1 MTTHENKT
9 DADIAIDALIKTWSA
24 WESYETFYIDELVP
38 SIINEYPNN
47 ERLTAAERVLV
58 GRIKEVLTKEQWL
71 NLVELVRSRI
81 LYNRNRI
88 VREEQQ
94 IRIEKEE
101 REQEELAQRER
112 NRIIKEEI
120 ELQKIKALNQLNEF
134 HEFCEKL
141 ESRFNDQYLETV
153 KILQNFIDQ
162 KVVEKSDVNALVSSF
177 IKNWSRTK
185 LGISLG
191 EQQALAVGEIGGD
204 IRLTA
209 RAGSGKTTTL
219 ATRAIFLIQHCKFEP
234 KSLLLLAFN
243 RKAAE
248 ELQKRIG
255 DHLGDQ
261 SPYVMTFH
269 ALAYA
274 LVHPTEAI
282 MMDDTNS
289 KTLSR
294 FVTEIVDQKI
304 RHPITFLRI
313 RSFMMQ
319 YFRDEWDARIQS
331 GHNLEKDEFLK
342 MKRRQPSETLNGE
355 YAKSYGERLIAN
367 TLFENDIE
375 YKYERNFFMHGSPYH
390 PDFAINLPRGGGIIL
405 EYFGM
410 TGDKDY
416 DKTSQEKRLF
426 WQEQQNWK
434 LIERNQWDIRPGDNE
449 SFCSGLIEELNTLG
463 VKSKKLSEDEIWR
476 RVSKRAVTHFDKL
489 SRSFIARARKAQLS
503 AEGLKDLIGEY
514 QSSSDVERKFLEIQQ
529 SIYSTYLDELNK
541 SQVDDFDGLMQR
553 SIGLVN
559 SGSTVFSRIKGT
571 QVGDLSDLRFIMID
585 EFQDFTPMFYDLV
598 IGTRR
603 ISDDLEFFC
612 VGDDWQA
619 INSFAGSDLVYFE
632 QFQNYFQQIKHL
644 EISTNYRSP
653 KSVVKLGNS
662 IMRGKGTPAI
672 PHQTQNGSI
681 GTIDIQKSQLS
692 GLEMEEH
699 SGDVITPALIR
710 ILDVVLQ
717 QNARRNVVLLCRS
730 NSVPYYV
737 QYKESMVTT
746 AQGLEKFLE
755 HIKSFISKEDSA
767 RLSISTAHGYKGL
780 ENDAVIILDAIERS
794 YPLIHSDWKFTQI
807 FGNSVQQIV
816 EEERRLFYVAA
827 TRSKELTY
835 LITESDQPSEFLA
848 DLEDLPELERLSL
861 SDFPAISRVKTD
873 HYVIQVFDSYSVKE
887 DLKKDGYR
895 WDSTTKYWYKQVQKS
910 LFSVEEIQL
919 KIWNNGKVR
928 IKVYSGDLGLIWE
941 SHPASQ
947 PNT

>member
-1 MTTHENKT
+1 MTTQENET
-9 DADIAIDALIKTWSA
+9 EADIAIDALIRTWSV
-24 WESYETFYIDELVP
+24 WDSYETFYIDELVP
-38 SIINEYPNN
+38 SIITEYPNN

-58 GRIKEVLTKEQWL
+58 ARIKELLTKEQWL
-71 NLVELVRSRI
+71 NLTALVRARI
-81 LYNRNRI
+81 DYERNRI

-94 IRIEKEE
+94 RIEV
-101 REQEELAQRER
+101 
-112 NRIIKEEI
+112 
-120 ELQKIKALNQLNEF
+120 LNLLNEF
-134 HEFCEKL
+134 KEFFKHSESHL
-141 ESRFNDQYLETV
+141 EDRYVETV
-153 KILQNFIDQ
+153 KILQDFVDRKVAKQVEIDVLISNFVQ
-162 KVVEKSDVNALVSSF
+162 GWAKKQ
-177 IKNWSRTK
+177 
-185 LGISLG
+185 LGINLDL
-191 EQQALAVGEIGGD
+191 QQALSVGKLGGD
-204 IRLTA
+204 IRVTA

-219 ATRAIFLIQHCKFEP
+219 VTRAIFLIQHCKFEP

-243 RKAAE
+243 KNAAAE
-248 ELQKRIG
+248 MQKRIEAQ
-255 DHLGDQ
+255 LGDQ

-269 ALAYA
+269 ALAYG

-282 MMDDTNS
+282 MMDDTNA

-342 MKRRQPSETLNGE
+342 MKRKQPSETLNGE

-367 TLFENDIE
+367 TLLENDIE

-390 PDFAINLPRGGGIIL
+390 PDFAINLPKGGGIIL

-416 DKTSQEKRLF
+416 DKSSEEKRAF
-426 WQEQQNWK
+426 WQKQQNWK
-434 LIERNQWDIRPGDNE
+434 LIERNQWDIHPGDNE
-449 SFCSGLIEELNTLG
+449 SFCSGLIEELNALG
-463 VKSKKLSEDEIWR
+463 VKSRKLSEDEIWR
-476 RVSKRAVTHFDKL
+476 RVSKRALTHFDKL
-489 SRSFIARARKAQLS
+489 SKSFIARARKAQLS

-514 QSSSDVERKFLEIQQ
+514 QSSSEVERKFLEIQL
-529 SIYSTYLDELNK
+529 SLYSTYLDELNK

-598 IGTRR
+598 IGIRLM
-603 ISDDLEFFC
+603 SVDLEFFC

-619 INSFAGSDLVYFE
+619 INSFAGSDLAYFE

-653 KSVVKLGNS
+653 KSVVKLGNG

-672 PHQTQNGSI
+672 PHQSQNGSI
-681 GTIDIQKSQLS
+681 GLIDIQKSQIS
-692 GLEMEEH
+692 GMEMEEH
-699 SGDVITPALIR
+699 GGDVITPALIR
-710 ILDVVLQ
+710 ILEVELQ
-717 QNARRNVVLLCRS
+717 QNIRRNVVLLCRE
-730 NSVPYYV
+730 NRVPYYV

-755 HIKSFISKEDSA
+755 HLKSFISKEDSA

-807 FGNSVQQIV
+807 FGSSVQQIV

-827 TRSKELTY
+827 TRSKELIY
-835 LITESDQPSEFLA
+835 MITESDQPSEFLA
-848 DLEDLPELERLSL
+848 DLEDLPEMERLSL

-910 LFSVEEIQL
+910 LFSIEEIQL

-928 IKVYSGDLGLIWE
+928 IKVYSGDLELIWE
-941 SHPASQ
+941 SHPT
-947 PNT
+947 N